1 MELILYNPIA
11 NQTKFNAIK
20 IIFGVDV
27 SQSNAPK
34 VDSNLKML
42 VIGVKIAEAVVLILK
57 ILRFFPD
64 IHNMKAFIK
73 IC

>member
-1 MELILYNPIA
+1 MYNPIA
-11 NQTKFNAIK
+11 NQIKFNAIK
-20 IIFGVDV
+20 ILLCVDV

-34 VDSNLKML
+34 LDCSLKRL

-64 IHNMKAFIK
+64 IYNMKAFIK